1 MLGLYGFFTP
11 VSAAVGI
18 NRSLVMNPK
27 ITNTRGYLGKDFN
40 LKDATQD
47 ELLTFGELVNGFN
60 ATHADATRVCMATTQ
75 SKHIVPTKVS
85 HPGLVGTGADKA
97 LVHVLGQD
105 FCFKASEDGVI
116 SSIDSKNKLIF
127 ITYNNGVKTAID
139 MEAKPVFNQGSGFYT
154 TNELKLLPQYK
165 VGTKF
170 KKSDV
175 IALNDSFFK
184 QTADED
190 SHLFCA
196 GRLSKVA
203 IMCMDNTFEDSS
215 VITAK
220 LADEMSVDI
229 ISGREVVLK
238 QNSKLISIAH
248 VGEVV
253 DVNTPLVIFEE
264 VGDNEKEALDALD
277 KLSTDDKDTV
287 SKLARN
293 MAKAKYAGEI
303 VSVEVFYNTDLE
315 NLHPSLRDYVNDYI
329 TRYTKKA
336 NSLKGIKEDD
346 LITLPNTNKIESD
359 KIMGTEMQ
367 GVMINFYIKHTEPMN
382 VGNKVTFFSSC
393 KTIIAEVIEE
403 GKEPYSDYHKDQ
415 SVDAIL
421 TPMSLVSRMLQDV
434 PLLGFSNK
442 VLLELKMQILEEMG
456 LKK

>member
-11 VSAAVGI
+11 VSAAVGV

-27 ITNTRGYLGKDFN
+27 ITNTRGYLTDKFN
-40 LKDATQD
+40 LDKASQD

-60 ATHADATRVCMATTQ
+60 AVHADSTRVCMSTTQ
-75 SKHIVPTKVS
+75 STHIVPTKIS

-105 FCFKASEDGVI
+105 FSFKASEDGVI
-116 SSIDSKNKLIF
+116 TSVDSKNRLIF
-127 ITYNNGVKTAID
+127 ITYSNGVKTAID

-154 TNELKLLPQYK
+154 TNELKMLPK
-165 VGTKF
+165 FKIGTKF
-170 KKSDV
+170 KKGDILAV
-175 IALNDSFFK
+175 NDSFFK
-184 QTADED
+184 ETADD
-190 SHLFCA
+190 NSHLFCA

-203 IMCMDNTFEDSS
+203 IMCMDNTYEDSS
-215 VITAK
+215 VITSQ
-220 LADEMSVDI
+220 LAEEMSVDI

-238 QNSKLISIAH
+238 QNSKLISIAK
-248 VGEVV
+248 VGEIV

-264 VGDNEKEALDALD
+264 VGDNEKEALLALD
-277 KLSTDDKDTV
+277 KLSTDDRDTV

-303 VSVEVFYNTDLE
+303 VSVEVFYNTDLD
-315 NLHPSLRDYVNDYI
+315 NLHPSLKEYVQEYI
-329 TRYTKKA
+329 NKYTKKA

-346 LITLPNTNKIESD
+346 LITLPNTNKIESE

-382 VGNKVTFFSSC
+382 VGNKVTFFSAC
-393 KTIIAEVIEE
+393 KTIIAEVLEE
-403 GKEPYSDYHKDQ
+403 GKEPYSDYHKEQ
-415 SVDAIL
+415 PIDAIL
-421 TPMSLVSRMLQDV
+421 TPMSMVSRMLQDI

-442 VLLELKMQILEEMG
+442 VLLELKRQILDEMG
-456 LKK
+456 LN